1 MESLSDKAKIVY
13 ATFLKL
19 GAIGEEN
26 KITSLKMLGAEGSEN
41 KVTSYAILD
50 FISENEDL
58 QEHEL
63 LKDVNE
69 TDFVDIIME
78 LNIKSVNTIIASL
91 CRKGLVEKTEPTSMT
106 IDGQRRN
113 LRQYFIK

>member
-1 MESLSDKAKIVY
+1 MNDLSDKAKVVY
-13 ATFLKL
+13 ATL
-19 GAIGEEN
+19 E
-26 KITSLKMLGAEGSEN
+26 MLGAKGFQN
-41 KVTSYAILD
+41 KVTSYSILD

-58 QEHEL
+58 QDQEL
-63 LKDVNE
+63 L
-69 TDFVDIIME
+69 TDIDEEKFVDIIME

-91 CRKGLVEKTEPTSMT
+91 CRKGLVEKTEPSSIT